1 MPVLN
6 ENGRTLAGV
15 ITEFKDE
22 LKEFIATRVDM
33 AKSELRDKMQA
44 WKTALPLIV
53 VGLVLLATGW
63 FVLTAALIAII
74 AVAFRPSPFAYFFAF
89 IIVGV
94 AYAFAGVVCAAFAW
108 RELAEQGIVPHR
120 TVKVLQDD
128 KVWLQTETRRVA

>member
-15 ITEFKDE
+15 MAEFKDE

-33 AKSELRDKMQA
+33 ARSELRDKITA
-44 WKTALPLIV
+44 WKTSLPLIAI
-53 VGLVLLATGW
+53 GLVLLGTAW

-74 AVAFRPSPFAYFFAF
+74 AVAFRPHPFAYFFAF
-89 IIVGV
+89 VIVGV
-94 AYAFAGVVCAAFAW
+94 VYALSGVVCAAFAW
-108 RELAEQGIVPHR
+108 RELSEQGIVPQR

-128 KVWLQTETRRVA
+128 KVWLQTETRRAA